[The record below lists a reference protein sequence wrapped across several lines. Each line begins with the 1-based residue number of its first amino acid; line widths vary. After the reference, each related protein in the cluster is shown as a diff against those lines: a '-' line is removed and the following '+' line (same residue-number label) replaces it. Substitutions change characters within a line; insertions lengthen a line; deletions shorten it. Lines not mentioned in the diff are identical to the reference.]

1 MLEYQSMLKKEDSGE
16 TKPFVTRVDS
26 RCCEVWHKGDIVQAT
41 LRGKLFEDKNKD
53 KNPIAVGDF
62 VSLIQEG
69 DDWAIDTILPRQN
82 TFARRA
88 AGEEQDLRQV
98 LATNVTQV
106 LIVNSLGVPPF
117 SSMVAD
123 RILAACT
130 AADIP
135 SVLIINKVDLGK
147 ASKIKRIAE
156 TYRNCGT
163 QTLLTSANDHT
174 GIKELGA
181 IIKNQTSVLYGLSGV
196 GKSSLM
202 NCLEPGLDIKT
213 RQVSN
218 TLKSGKHTTTHS
230 QWYPLKNGGSVID
243 TPGVR
248 KFRPVGIA
256 PTDLR
261 IYFKD
266 IHIFGKNCDYYD
278 CTHREEPGCKV
289 LEALNAKLLS
299 PSRYRSYLAILEEL
313 EEVYGG
319 TGRNEEKEGPN
330 HKARR

>member
-1 MLEYQSMLKKEDSGE
+1 MLKPKDSGQIE
-16 TKPFVTRVDS
+16 PFVTRVDS
-26 RCCEVWHKGDIVQAT
+26 RCCEVWHKGKIVQAS
-41 LRGKLFEDKNKD
+41 LRGKLFEDKNND
-53 KNPIAVGDF
+53 KNPIAVGDI
-62 VSLIQEG
+62 VSLVQEG
-69 DDWAIDTILPRQN
+69 DDWAVDTILPRSN

-88 AGEEQDLRQV
+88 AGEEQDVRQV
-98 LATNVTQV
+98 LAANVTQV

-123 RILAACT
+123 RILAACA

-135 SVLIINKVDLGK
+135 SVLIINKTDLGK
-147 ASKIKRIAE
+147 HNKIKKLTE
-156 TYRNCGT
+156 TYKNCGT
-163 QTLLTSANDHT
+163 QTLLTSAKDYT
-174 GIKELGA
+174 GIEELRE
-181 IIKNQTSVLYGLSGV
+181 IMKNKISVLYGLSGV

-202 NCLEPGLDIKT
+202 NCLDPDLDIKT

-230 QWYPLKNGGSVID
+230 QWYPLVNGGSVID

-248 KFRPVGIA
+248 KFRPVNIA

-261 IYFKD
+261 LYFKD
-266 IHIFGKNCDYYD
+266 IHKFGKDCNYYD
-278 CTHREEPGCKV
+278 CTHREEPGCNVIKAIS
-289 LEALNAKLLS
+289 EKKIS

-319 TGRNEEKEGPN
+319 TGRNEEKEGPD